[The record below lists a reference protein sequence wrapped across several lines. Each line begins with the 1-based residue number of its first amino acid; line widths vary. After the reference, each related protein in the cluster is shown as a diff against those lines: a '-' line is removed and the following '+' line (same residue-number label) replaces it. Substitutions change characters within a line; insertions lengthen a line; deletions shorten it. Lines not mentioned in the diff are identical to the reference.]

1 MEKNELNS
9 VLATSQIQTILLHN
23 SVNLRGK
30 HILFRL
36 LRTED
41 INDRYTSWMN
51 DSRVT
56 QFLESRFEVHT
67 VDSLVKQFHNYT
79 QNNDTLFFAL
89 VEIGSGLHIG
99 NLKVGPI
106 NFRHS
111 IAEIGLLIG
120 EPECWGKGY
129 ATEAIHLVTEYLIG
143 SGVVK
148 RLFCGAY
155 ATNLGSINA
164 FLKCGYK
171 IEGVRVGH
179 VLNNGIREDTLIFGF
194 NSF

>member
-1 MEKNELNS
+1 MIF
-9 VLATSQIQTILLHN
+9 ADAID
-23 SVNLRGK
+23 LRGTQ
-30 HILFRL
+30 ILIRF
-36 LRTED
+36 LRIDD
-41 INDRYTSWMN
+41 INDRYTDWMN
-51 DSRVT
+51 DLRVT

-67 VDSLVKQFHNYT
+67 TDSLVKQFHKYT

-89 VEIGSGLHIG
+89 IEISSGLHIG

-106 NFRHS
+106 NSRHLF
-111 IAEIGLLIG
+111 AEIGLLIG

-129 ATEAIHLVTEYLIG
+129 ATEAIHLVTDYLIG

-148 RLFCGAY
+148 RLICGAY
-155 ATNLGSINA
+155 AKNVGSINA

-179 VLNNGIREDTLIFGF
+179 VVTNGRREDSLILAFNGF
-194 NSF
+194 